1 MSTCAVGLVNHG
13 LHNPSPGIN
22 KPRRCQRQE
31 KKCEEV
37 FRGPESRK
45 KKEGTAEGIHIRAVK
60 AKGVGG
66 DLSAPRTAPSPTT
79 HQLFTCRMVSPV
91 SWASCFFCSS
101 EGYGCCSH
109 QQESFGLPHCCP
121 SLRSSLG
128 ASGPGGRRRVGK
140 PLSLPGQGGQAQPS
154 LGQFTPHP
162 DLSKRPEATGQE
174 GTHRQG

>member
-1 MSTCAVGLVNHG
+1 MRLDWSIMGCTIRLRAL
-13 LHNPSPGIN
+13 IN
-22 KPRRCQRQE
+22 LGGVRGKK

-37 FRGPESRK
+37 FRGPESRE

-121 SLRSSLG
+121 
-128 ASGPGGRRRVGK
+128 
-140 PLSLPGQGGQAQPS
+140 LP
-154 LGQFTPHP
+154 
-162 DLSKRPEATGQE
+162 KV
-174 GTHRQG
+174 

>member
-1 MSTCAVGLVNHG
+1 M
-13 LHNPSPGIN
+13 
-22 KPRRCQRQE
+22 
-31 KKCEEV
+31 
-37 FRGPESRK
+37 
-45 KKEGTAEGIHIRAVK
+45 EGIHIRAVK

-128 ASGPGGRRRVGK
+128 ASGPRGRRRVGQ
-140 PLSLPGQGGQAQPS
+140 PLPPWPRRPSPAKSWAIYFLSRPLKATRGNWTGGDSQAGVASSPTQPVPLKESLRV
-154 LGQFTPHP
+154 LPHP
-162 DLSKRPEATGQE
+162 LPISQHIAQLYFPPLVFLL
-174 GTHRQG
+174 